1 DRHAARDDGSEG
13 DRAMKF
19 MLFVCVDAAVI
30 DRMPDEPDFDEPM
43 PWVDELDAAGIRL
56 DGDQLRPPRDATT
69 VRVRGGE
76 VLLGDGPFAETKE
89 VIIGY
94 DIIQCADLD
103 EAIAIA
109 AKHPVAESGLIE
121 VRPFFG

>member
-1 DRHAARDDGSEG
+1 
-13 DRAMKF
+13 MKF
-19 MLFVCVDAAVI
+19 MLFVCVDGARTDNA
-30 DRMPDEPDFDEPM
+30 PDELDRDEPM
-43 PWVDELDAAGIRL
+43 PWADDLDAAGIRL

-94 DIIQCADLD
+94 DVIDCADLD

-109 AKHPVAESGLIE
+109 ARHPVTENGLIE
-121 VRPFFG
+121 IRPFYG